1 MHSTDKKLID
11 RLAEDKRNEMITI
24 GREALRRF
32 GYAYQHVFDLHLPL
46 FEFLADE
53 GATATMIGKMLS
65 EVGITRED
73 GSALP
78 QGTVSS
84 AMSRARER
92 HAAQQSKDH
101 RPAPA
106 PSGTGMQVAAVGGNT
121 MHVPADR
128 GTTPG
133 AIMTGMA
140 PPAPAPSR
148 APAQLSQ
155 IRPSP
160 KPSAQIPTATRHAVA
175 RLEQLRS
182 DPDERDYDD

>member
-1 MHSTDKKLID
+1 
-11 RLAEDKRNEMITI
+11 MIAI

-32 GYAYQHVFDLHLPL
+32 GYSYQHVFDLHLPL

-92 HAAQQSKDH
+92 RAAQQSRDP
-101 RPAPA
+101 RLAPA
-106 PSGTGMQVAAVGGNT
+106 QAGTDMQVAAVGGNAL
-121 MHVPADR
+121 HAPADR
-128 GTTPG
+128 GT
-133 AIMTGMA
+133 ATGVIKADVA
-140 PPAPAPSR
+140 PPPSAPSR
-148 APAQLSQ
+148 SVPQLSQ

-160 KPSAQIPTATRHAVA
+160 KPSAQLPTATSRAA
-175 RLEQLRS
+175 ALLEQLRS
-182 DPDERDYDD
+182 DPDEREHDD